1 MESTIFQSTT
11 ETTEKGHLKEGT
23 KTKWSQILI
32 AIACL
37 SFFPL
42 LYLMGSMVVS
52 WFK

>member
-1 MESTIFQSTT
+1 MESTIFKS
-11 ETTEKGHLKEGT
+11 TTEKGDSKEGA

-42 LYLMGSMVVS
+42 LYLIGSMVVS